1 MELGSAVTR
10 RRAAIALALLLVV
23 AAGAV
28 AAAVFMDSG
37 ESTEPL
43 EAVPADVDYVGT
55 LQPDEMHQ
63 DEQVASTSRRSLRFQ
78 ENVAFYDGPPFTASF
93 AVSGETPL
101 EPTDAEWVTYYGR
114 TNGSS
119 YDARVVRANWSA
131 EAFVSAVEE
140 RRNVTLSPDE
150 YRGQFFH
157 HGGGYAVAV
166 LPNDTYV
173 VGNETAVRDA
183 VDVAEG
189 EDEAESLDGP
199 LREEYEATRDG
210 YVRFAY
216 RFRPSNVPDYQ
227 FVGESVRRIEYV
239 SSAYYRNASAAADDG
254 GGENDADAGDDGEGG
269 TGSEAA
275 AESDVGVAISLTVDD
290 EEGAR
295 SVESILNAGM
305 TFYRI
310 ETDNATLRGELEKI
324 EFDRG
329 GDEVRISY
337 ESSPDGYRVLIRGL
351 IENEPEEES

>member
-1 MELGSAVTR
+1 MELGSAVAR

-28 AAAVFMDSG
+28 AAAVLMDSG
-37 ESTEPL
+37 ASTEPL

-55 LQPDEMHQ
+55 LQPDEMHR
-63 DEQVASTSRRSLRFQ
+63 DKQVAATSRRSLRFQ
-78 ENVAFYDGPPFTASF
+78 ESVAFYDGPPFTASF
-93 AVSGETPL
+93 AVSADTPL
-101 EPTDAEWVTYYGR
+101 EPTAAEWVTYYGR

-119 YDARVVRANWSA
+119 YDARIVRANWSA
-131 EAFVSAVEE
+131 QSLVSAVEE
-140 RRNVTLSPDE
+140 RRNVSLSPDE

-189 EDEAESLDGP
+189 DEDEAESLDGP

-239 SSAYYRNASAAADDG
+239 SSAYYRNASATSGDGGPGTDDG
-254 GGENDADAGDDGEGG
+254 GGAGSDG
-269 TGSEAA
+269 A
-275 AESDVGVAISLTVDD
+275 AEERVGVAISLTVDD
-290 EEGAR
+290 QQGAR

-310 ETDNATLRGELEKI
+310 ETNNATLRRELERI
-324 EFDRG
+324 QFDRG
-329 GDEVRISY
+329 GDEVRINY